1 MPRLIFVLLSA
12 LAIVVGGLTSSANA
26 LTEQEE
32 LIEKARFAV
41 LKLTSHPEH
50 PTLPETLA
58 RAKGVFIVPRL
69 IKAGI
74 VIGGEGGSG
83 VLLARGPDGVWSYPA
98 FYTMG
103 GGSIGLQFGAQSA
116 EVMFVI
122 MSEAG
127 LEAIIDDQ
135 VKIGGDL
142 SVAFG
147 GFGSGREASITT
159 NLDADIYAYSIG
171 EGVFLGAAF
180 EGAVINRRDDWNY
193 YYYGEGANA
202 KTIVFERRFN
212 NPHADELRSAL
223 TQF

>member
-1 MPRLIFVLLSA
+1 
-12 LAIVVGGLTSSANA
+12 
-26 LTEQEE
+26 
-32 LIEKARFAV
+32 
-41 LKLTSHPEH
+41 
-50 PTLPETLA
+50 
-58 RAKGVFIVPRL
+58 
-69 IKAGI
+69 
-74 VIGGEGGSG
+74 
-83 VLLARGPDGVWSYPA
+83 
-98 FYTMG
+98 MG

-147 GFGSGREASITT
+147 GFGSGREASVTT
-159 NLDADIYAYSIG
+159 NLDADIYAFSIG

-202 KTIVFERRFN
+202 QTIVFEHRFS

-223 TQF
+223 AQF